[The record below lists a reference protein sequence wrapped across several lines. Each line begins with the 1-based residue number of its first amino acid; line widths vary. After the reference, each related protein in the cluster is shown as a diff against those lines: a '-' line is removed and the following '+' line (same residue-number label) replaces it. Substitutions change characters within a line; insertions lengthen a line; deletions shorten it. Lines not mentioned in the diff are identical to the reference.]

1 MASDQAPNTRARYW
15 QTAPELTPEVF
26 EVWRK
31 LHQALNPIAIVAT
44 LDPSGAP
51 HTAPF
56 GSMRAITPRLLRFAS
71 WRGHDTFTN
80 LCRDGRVT
88 VTLLAP
94 PDMAVSVQGRA
105 RVVKEQMRADESY
118 AVIDIDVEQVKNDMV
133 QSVIIESAITI
144 SAKAEYQPWFH
155 RVLSE
160 VEAM

>member
-1 MASDQAPNTRARYW
+1 MASDQAQNTRARYW
-15 QTAPELTPEVF
+15 QTAPELPPEVF

-44 LDPSGAP
+44 LDPNGAP
-51 HTAPF
+51 HVAPF
-56 GSMRAITPRLLRFAS
+56 GSMRAITPRLLRFVS

-80 LCRDGRVT
+80 LCRDGCIM

-118 AVIDIDVEQVKNDMV
+118 AAIDIDVEQVKNDMV
-133 QSVIIESAITI
+133 QSVIIESAVTI

-160 VEAM
+160 AEDM